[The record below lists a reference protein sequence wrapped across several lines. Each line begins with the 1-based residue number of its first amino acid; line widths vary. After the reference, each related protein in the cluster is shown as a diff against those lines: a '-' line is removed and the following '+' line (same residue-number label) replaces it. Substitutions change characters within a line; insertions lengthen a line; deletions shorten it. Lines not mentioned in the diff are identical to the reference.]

1 MKEIKRRTNENVIR
15 QEKLKAKLK
24 KVTSKQNVMMM
35 RNFLRDDSES
45 DSVHSDA
52 DAIDEFEGIVED
64 EVMLPSLRRVKIQAN
79 NIKDKKGKLTTIN
92 EKQDQ
97 VIK

>member
-1 MKEIKRRTNENVIR
+1 MVR

-35 RNFLRDDSES
+35 RNFLRDESES

-52 DAIDEFEGIVED
+52 GAIDEFENKVED
-64 EVMLPSLRRVKIQAN
+64 EVMLPSLRKVKMQAN
-79 NIKDKKGKLTTIN
+79 NIKDKKGKFTAIN
-92 EKQDQ
+92 KKQDQ
-97 VIK
+97 VRK